1 MKSVYFKS
9 RIKKL
14 IELERGVGPMN
25 EEETS
30 LYYLLFNYKE
40 CNFKMILN

>member
-1 MKSVYFKS
+1 MKSLYFKS

-14 IELERGVGPMN
+14 IELERGVGPIN
-25 EEETS
+25 QDEIS